1 MVGEELNGCEGLG
14 ELPASL
20 TEWVRRAGGAAGA
33 PRNPIA
39 GTLWMFHAK
48 SLFVLFGFFM
58 VDNCVP

>member
-1 MVGEELNGCEGLG
+1 MGAKGWGSCRRRSLNGCEGLG
-14 ELPASL
+14 EL
-20 TEWVRRAGGAAGA
+20 
-33 PRNPIA
+33 NPIA